1 MRLSM
6 TAIRHRPPGAGE
18 IVLDRLSL
26 AAGDAMLLLG
36 PSGSGKSTLLAI
48 AAGLRMPQHGAV
60 AIDGQPLSALSAAA
74 RDRLRGQRV
83 GLVFQRLHLVPSL
96 TVAEQLQAAQ
106 RFAGLPVARSRI
118 ADTLDAL
125 GLAAL
130 ARRRPAELSGGEAQ
144 RVAIARAVINAP
156 ALILADEPTAS
167 LDDDSTAQVLDLLL
181 TQAARCGAALLIA
194 THDQR
199 ARDRIGQQIRL
210 PRLVA
215 EAR

>member
-18 IVLDRLSL
+18 IALDRLSL
-26 AAGDAMLLLG
+26 MAGDAMLLLG

-96 TVAEQLQAAQ
+96 TVAEPD
-106 RFAGLPVARSRI
+106 AG
-118 ADTLDAL
+118 
-125 GLAAL
+125 
-130 ARRRPAELSGGEAQ
+130 RPNSA
-144 RVAIARAVINAP
+144 
-156 ALILADEPTAS
+156 
-167 LDDDSTAQVLDLLL
+167 
-181 TQAARCGAALLIA
+181 AARHSGS
-194 THDQR
+194 
-199 ARDRIGQQIRL
+199 RL
-210 PRLVA
+210 PA
-215 EAR
+215 P

>member
-18 IVLDRLSL
+18 IVLDTLSL
-26 AAGDAMLLLG
+26 AAGDALLLLG

-48 AAGLRMPQHGAV
+48 AAGLRIPQHGAV
-60 AIDGQPLSALSAAA
+60 TIDGQLLSALSATA
-74 RDRLRGQRV
+74 RDRFRGQRI
-83 GLVFQRLHLVPSL
+83 GLVLQRLHLVPSL

-106 RFAGLPVARSRI
+106 RFAGLPAAPRII

-144 RVAIARAVINAP
+144 RVAIARAVVNAP
-156 ALILADEPTAS
+156 GLILADEPTAS
-167 LDDDSTAQVLDLLL
+167 LDDDSTARVLDLLL
-181 TQAARCGAALLIA
+181 AQAARCGAALLIA

-199 ARDRIGQQIRL
+199 ARDRIRQQIRL

>member
-26 AAGDAMLLLG
+26 MAGDAMLLLG

-210 PRLVA
+210 PRLAA